1 MKKNYFQDIK
11 PPQARIQEVKEETP
25 RKANIDAF
33 FKDRALHTQ
42 HYSSS
47 MNQSEKP
54 KRSLWIIAG
63 FSVAGLIIALLYA
76 FGGATV
82 TVTPAIETISLDQE
96 FVAQKDGTAN
106 ATLPYQ
112 LMILKEEV
120 SDKISGGELK
130 DVAQKAQGKVVLYNE
145 YSSSPQPLKEDTRLE
160 APDGKIYK
168 IKGAVQIPGTTTNN
182 GVILAGQLE
191 VVVVAENPGPDY
203 NITSPVEFKIF
214 GFKGT
219 PKYQKF
225 YGKNNTSIEG
235 GFIGKKALPDEA
247 SLSGATQSLETA
259 LKDKLL
265 SSARAQI
272 PSGFVLLNGAELFML
287 EPIASGVP
295 DATGTLPISM
305 KGTLYGFLF
314 NKDTLESTIVK
325 KIIPDYDES
334 PIDIRGLDT
343 LLISIKDKEKIAPS
357 EAKEIHFSL
366 RGDATVVWQI
376 DVDKIQSTLAGKERK
391 KFMEIMKS
399 FPTITKAEL
408 SLRPVWVQK
417 ITMDKTSIKVIAEEK

>member
-11 PPQARIQEVKEETP
+11 PPQARIQEVREETP

-42 HYSSS
+42 HYASSV
-47 MNQSEKP
+47 NQSEKP

-168 IKGAVQIPGTTTNN
+168 IKGAV
-182 GVILAGQLE
+182 
-191 VVVVAENPGPDY
+191 
-203 NITSPVEFKIF
+203 
-214 GFKGT
+214 
-219 PKYQKF
+219 
-225 YGKNNTSIEG
+225 
-235 GFIGKKALPDEA
+235 
-247 SLSGATQSLETA
+247 
-259 LKDKLL
+259 
-265 SSARAQI
+265 
-272 PSGFVLLNGAELFML
+272 
-287 EPIASGVP
+287 
-295 DATGTLPISM
+295 
-305 KGTLYGFLF
+305 
-314 NKDTLESTIVK
+314 
-325 KIIPDYDES
+325 
-334 PIDIRGLDT
+334 
-343 LLISIKDKEKIAPS
+343 
-357 EAKEIHFSL
+357 
-366 RGDATVVWQI
+366 
-376 DVDKIQSTLAGKERK
+376 
-391 KFMEIMKS
+391 
-399 FPTITKAEL
+399 
-408 SLRPVWVQK
+408 
-417 ITMDKTSIKVIAEEK
+417 